1 MKDVF
6 FKDYVKITMPSPIT
20 EDFEL
25 LIGALNE
32 PLEKN
37 FGICICYDQDENG
50 FSGFAITNQFH
61 SETIYPEV
69 KTSIKAFKD
78 GVADALQAGY
88 QAEFHEHMH
97 YYKQGYDFGISQY
110 SELKKLEGDYE

>member
-32 PLEKN
+32 PLQKN

-61 SETIYPEV
+61 SETIFPEV
-69 KTSIKAFKD
+69 KTSINVILDYLKQSEVD
-78 GVADALQAGY
+78 GWVDLKTQLKELLDKVEDEAV
-88 QAEFHEHMH
+88 
-97 YYKQGYDFGISQY
+97 DF
-110 SELKKLEGDYE
+110 EEANNE

>member
-69 KTSIKAFKD
+69 KTSINVILDYLKQSEVD
-78 GVADALQAGY
+78 GWVDLKTQLKELLDKVEDEAV
-88 QAEFHEHMH
+88 
-97 YYKQGYDFGISQY
+97 DF
-110 SELKKLEGDYE
+110 EED

>member
-32 PLEKN
+32 PLQKN

-61 SETIYPEV
+61 SETIFPEV
-69 KTSIKAFKD
+69 KTSINVILDYLKQSEVD
-78 GVADALQAGY
+78 GWVDLKTQLKELLDKVEDEAV
-88 QAEFHEHMH
+88 
-97 YYKQGYDFGISQY
+97 DF
-110 SELKKLEGDYE
+110 EED

>member
-25 LIGALNE
+25 LIGAFNE
-32 PLEKN
+32 PLQKN

-61 SETIYPEV
+61 SETIFPEV
-69 KTSIKAFKD
+69 KTSINVILDYLKQSEVD
-78 GVADALQAGY
+78 GWVDLKTQLKELLDKVEDEAV
-88 QAEFHEHMH
+88 
-97 YYKQGYDFGISQY
+97 DF
-110 SELKKLEGDYE
+110 EED

>member
-32 PLEKN
+32 PLQKN

-50 FSGFAITNQFH
+50 FSGFALTNQFH

-69 KTSIKAFKD
+69 KTSMNKEELFISIWEIIKKTEIEFEEHLVGDEEENEIYFKFKNVKEED
-78 GVADALQAGY
+78 
-88 QAEFHEHMH
+88 
-97 YYKQGYDFGISQY
+97 
-110 SELKKLEGDYE
+110 

>member
-50 FSGFAITNQFH
+50 FSGFAITNKFH

-69 KTSIKAFKD
+69 KTSINVIFDYLKQSEVD
-78 GVADALQAGY
+78 GWVDLKTQLK
-88 QAEFHEHMH
+88 ELLDKVEDEET
-97 YYKQGYDFGISQY
+97 DFEEANNERSN
-110 SELKKLEGDYE
+110 